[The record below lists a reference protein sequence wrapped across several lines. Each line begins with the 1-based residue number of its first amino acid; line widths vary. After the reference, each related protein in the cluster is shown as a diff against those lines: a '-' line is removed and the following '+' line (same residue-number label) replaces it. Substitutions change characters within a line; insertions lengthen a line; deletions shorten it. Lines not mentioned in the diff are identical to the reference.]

1 MPSQHDLHKHQ
12 IAVKFPH
19 PVWRQIEKC
28 AERQHKT
35 PSEFIR
41 DELTL
46 AVANTP
52 LTAEDAQLIADRIK
66 LAKKNGRMQ

>member
-1 MPSQHDLHKHQ
+1 MPSQHDPHNHQ

-28 AERQHKT
+28 AEAQHKS
-35 PSEFIR
+35 PGVFIR

-46 AVANTP
+46 KVANTP

-66 LAKKNGRMQ
+66 KAQETGRMQ

>member
-12 IAVKFPH
+12 IAVKFSH
-19 PVWRQIEKC
+19 QVWRKIEKC

-41 DELTL
+41 AEITRT
-46 AVANTP
+46 VADSP
-52 LTAEDAQLIADRIK
+52 LSVEDAQLIADRIK
-66 LAKKNGRMQ
+66 LAKQNGRMQ

>member
-28 AERQHKT
+28 AEQQNKS
-35 PSEFIR
+35 PGVFIR

-46 AVANTP
+46 KVANTP
-52 LTAEDAQLIADRIK
+52 LSAEDAQIIADRIK
-66 LAKKNGRMQ
+66 KAQQEGRMQ

>member
-28 AERQHKT
+28 AKRQNKT

-66 LAKKNGRMQ
+66 LAKETGRMQ